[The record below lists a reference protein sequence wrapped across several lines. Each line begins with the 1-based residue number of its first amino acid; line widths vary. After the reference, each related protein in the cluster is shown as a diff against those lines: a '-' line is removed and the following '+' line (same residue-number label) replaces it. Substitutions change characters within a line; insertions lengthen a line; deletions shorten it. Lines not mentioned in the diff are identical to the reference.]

1 MLTGRP
7 ELADD
12 LHDRVRAN
20 IDEDEIDELMWGT
33 AGTLVAAQALL
44 EGTGEERWRRACD
57 DSAAALLARRDA
69 DGLWT
74 QRRFKD
80 TRSLG
85 PVHGFVGNVHA
96 LLTALD
102 GERAE
107 RLRRETN
114 DTLTRF
120 AVREGALCNWP
131 PGAEEGLEHRRTG
144 EIRLQWCH
152 GAPGIVTTAAPYLD
166 EELLLAGA
174 ELTWTAG
181 RAPGAEGRRDLP
193 RDGGQRLRAPR
204 SVRAHRRRAVA
215 RTRAPFRRARP
226 RPGRAR
232 AARVLALARRDRGR
246 SLRLRLPRR
255 GLPLPVPRA
264 RGRAMTLYQPEWHE
278 PLDGDW
284 DEERARAGI
293 RAVVAD
299 ADAAFGAESLW
310 PANDWDSWRTPTPL
324 KSLYVGAAG
333 VIWALDHLRSR
344 GYAEPQTDLAA
355 AAEETLAEWRR
366 EPDLMAEI
374 ELPST
379 KESGLLSG
387 ETGILLVAFGLT
399 RDAELADDLYERVRE
414 NEQSEAEDVM
424 WGTPGTLVAA
434 RQMLD
439 LTGDERWRHACRAG
453 ADALWSRRDGEGY
466 WTQRLHG
473 EEYRGLGTAHGLVG
487 NVQALRPL
495 LDAER
500 REQLERDTNALL
512 ARSAF
517 VEDGLAN
524 WAYIERPQLAS
535 AAGEIRLQWC
545 AGAPGIVV
553 AAARLPRPRAAARG
567 RRARLAGGAADA
579 GEGRRHLPR
588 HRRQRLR
595 AARRVRAHR
604 RRGVARPRP
613 SLRGPCAR
621 AGRA

>member
-1 MLTGRP
+1 
-7 ELADD
+7 
-12 LHDRVRAN
+12 
-20 IDEDEIDELMWGT
+20 
-33 AGTLVAAQALL
+33 
-44 EGTGEERWRRACD
+44 
-57 DSAAALLARRDA
+57 
-69 DGLWT
+69 
-74 QRRFKD
+74 
-80 TRSLG
+80 
-85 PVHGFVGNVHA
+85 
-96 LLTALD
+96 
-102 GERAE
+102 
-107 RLRRETN
+107 
-114 DTLTRF
+114 
-120 AVREGALCNWP
+120 
-131 PGAEEGLEHRRTG
+131 
-144 EIRLQWCH
+144 
-152 GAPGIVTTAAPYLD
+152 
-166 EELLLAGA
+166 
-174 ELTWTAG
+174 
-181 RAPGAEGRRDLP
+181 
-193 RDGGQRLRAPR
+193 
-204 SVRAHRRRAVA
+204 
-215 RTRAPFRRARP
+215 
-226 RPGRAR
+226 
-232 AARVLALARRDRGR
+232 
-246 SLRLRLPRR
+246 
-255 GLPLPVPRA
+255 
-264 RGRAMTLYQPEWHE
+264 MTLYQPEWHE

-284 DEERARAGI
+284 DEERVRAGI
-293 RAVVAD
+293 RAIVAD

-344 GYAEPQTDLAA
+344 GYAEPQTDLTA

-387 ETGILLVAFGLT
+387 ETGILLVVFGLT

-439 LTGDERWRHACRAG
+439 LTGDERWRDACRAG

-473 EEYRGLGTAHGLVG
+473 EEYRGVGTAHGLVG

-500 REQLERDTNALL
+500 REQLERETNALL
-512 ARSAF
+512 VRSAF

-553 AAARLPRPRAAARG
+553 AAADYLDLELLLAGAELVWRAGPPTQEKGAGICHGTAGNGYALLAAFARTG
-567 RRARLAGGAADA
+567 DEEWLDRARRFAAHALGQVERTEGRYSLWTGDVGVAVFAADCL
-579 GEGRRHLPR
+579 E
-588 HRRQRLR
+588 
-595 AARRVRAHR
+595 ARTRYPVL
-604 RRGVARPRP
+604 G
-613 SLRGPCAR
+613 
-621 AGRA
+621 